1 VGALLTAGRR
11 AELRRMVRFGCVGLV
26 GVLVNSALLWL
37 LTERAQL
44 YYVASSA
51 LATEGAILTNF
62 ALHHH
67 WTFAALGEGEPVLAK
82 LAKYNAVALGGLLLT
97 VGTLVALTSLLR
109 LHYLVANL
117 LAVGVGTAWNYGASR
132 RWAWRTP
139 APSGGRPRDARRLRL
154 RAARTAG

>member
-1 VGALLTAGRR
+1 
-11 AELRRMVRFGCVGLV
+11 MVRFGCVGLV
-26 GVLVNSALLWL
+26 GVLVNSGLLWL
-37 LTERAQL
+37 LIERAQL
-44 YYVASSA
+44 YYAVSSV

-67 WTFAALGEGEPVLAK
+67 WTFAAPSDGEPAVVK

-97 VGTLVALTSLLR
+97 VGTLMGLTSLLR

-117 LAVGVGTAWNYGASR
+117 LAVGAGTAWNYGASR
-132 RWAWRTP
+132 RWAWRAP
-139 APSGGRPRDARRLRL
+139 ALSGGRPRL